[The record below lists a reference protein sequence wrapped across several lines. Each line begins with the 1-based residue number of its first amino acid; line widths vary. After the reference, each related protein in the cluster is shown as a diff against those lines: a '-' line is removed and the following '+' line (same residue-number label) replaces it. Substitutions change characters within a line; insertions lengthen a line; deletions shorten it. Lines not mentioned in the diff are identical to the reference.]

1 MLSRRA
7 VIAPTYLGSLAMA
20 TRDTN
25 SYEDIRYVLKKEMK
39 KPTVY
44 AQNRKQAMLERA
56 LKFHGERGLKEI
68 AKEFKI

>member
-1 MLSRRA
+1 
-7 VIAPTYLGSLAMA
+7 MA
-20 TRDTN
+20 TRDSQ

-44 AQNRKQAMLERA
+44 AENRKQAMLERA
-56 LKFHGERGLKEI
+56 LKFHGEKGLKEI